1 MPPSQA
7 ASDPDA
13 RPRRTVPLPRFRQPA
28 APEPTQEDPLI
39 LTREAMGEELGDQPA
54 PWSHSEPAVL
64 RDVAI
69 PKPARSATHTDTSA
83 TSNDDVDPKV
93 IVGLVIALVGL
104 GVTAAAVMVKRARPG
119 RRLRRPTDKQVK
131 DFSAPLSRIL
141 LRHVEI
147 ARLHPSLADGIAA
160 AGAVGAYIEEDRL
173 TVAARPDS
181 GVPAGINQEEDD

>member
-7 ASDPDA
+7 ASDRAA
-13 RPRRTVPLPRFRQPA
+13 RPRREVPLPGFRQPD
-28 APEPTQEDPLI
+28 APEPTTSTPDPETEGPSLP
-39 LTREAMGEELGDQPA
+39 DQ
-54 PWSHSEPAVL
+54 WDHSEPAVL

-69 PKPARSATHTDTSA
+69 PKPARSATRTDISA

-104 GVTAAAVMVKRARPG
+104 GLTAGAVMVKRARPG
-119 RRLRRPTDKQVK
+119 RRLRRPSDKQVK
-131 DFSAPLSRIL
+131 DFAAPLSRIL

-160 AGAVGAYIEEDRL
+160 AGAVGSYIEEDRL

-181 GVPAGINQEEDD
+181 GVPAGINQEEDDD

>member
-1 MPPSQA
+1 MPRQSPA
-7 ASDPDA
+7 TDPDA
-13 RPRRTVPLPRFRQPA
+13 RPRRTVPLPGFRQPA

-39 LTREAMGEELGDQPA
+39 LTREAMGEQLGDQPA

-69 PKPARSATHTDTSA
+69 PKPARSATHTDISA
-83 TSNDDVDPKV
+83 TSDDVDPKV

-104 GVTAAAVMVKRARPG
+104 GLTAGAVMVKRARPG
-119 RRLRRPTDKQVK
+119 RRLRRPSDKQVK
-131 DFSAPLSRIL
+131 DFAAPLSRIL

-181 GVPAGINQEEDD
+181 GVPAGINQEEDDD